1 MLKKRVLTALVLTPC
16 FLAALFLL
24 PSTFWAILILGITLL
39 ALQEWA
45 DLAKFDKKQV
55 VIYLSLSLVLGG
67 LLMSFANMQA
77 SGLQILNLPS
87 IVTYASIA
95 SVVFWLFFV
104 PVWLFKQFQ
113 IKNKLL
119 MAILGWLVL
128 LPLWGALVSL
138 KQMSP
143 KVLFG
148 FMLLVWIA
156 DSAAYFA
163 GKQFGKHKLA
173 PSISPGKT
181 WEGVLGA
188 LIAVSVYGILVAYS
202 EELKLVNVIAA
213 TTLLLGLS
221 VIGDLFESMI
231 KRQAGVKDSG
241 HLLPGHGGVLDRID
255 ALTSTLPMAFL
266 LILFINFNQL

>member
-1 MLKKRVLTALVLTPC
+1 
-16 FLAALFLL
+16 LAALFLL

-143 KVLFG
+143 KLLFG

-202 EELKLVNVIAA
+202 EELKVINVIAA

-266 LILFINFNQL
+266 LILLINFSISI